1 MKNDLYDP
9 ATGACIG
16 LNLRQAARWITSFYE
31 RHMEPSGVKLTQFG
45 LLFSVGDM
53 EGPTINELA
62 DRLALDR
69 TTLSRNL
76 KPLERQG
83 WIKVTPGK
91 DKRVRTLSL
100 TPDGRQALDRARPCW
115 EQAQREAIE
124 IFGRY
129 NWLTMKDRLDS
140 ANREIKEF
148 LDDGGSEAG
157 KAD

>member
-16 LNLRQAARWITSFYE
+16 LNLRQAARWITSFYD

-53 EGPTINELA
+53 ENPSINELA

-76 KPLERQG
+76 KPLERHG
-83 WIKVTPGK
+83 WIKVTPGA
-91 DKRVRTLSL
+91 DKRVRTLTL
-100 TPDGRQALDRARPCW
+100 TADGAEALERARVCW
-115 EQAQREAIE
+115 EQAQREAVD

-129 NWLTMKDRLDS
+129 NWLTMKDRLDA

-148 LDDGGSEAG
+148 LEDDGKDSETAE
-157 KAD
+157 